1 MPRLAHGLIDY
12 AAPSSEPPD
21 GRRFP
26 LQLPLFDLL
35 VLCCA
40 CSRLKTDRGKWSKRV
55 VRASDY
61 PETDFSHGICP
72 SCLKKLYPTLGEQP
86 TPRHASS
93 N

>member
-1 MPRLAHGLIDY
+1 MPRVENALIEY
-12 AAPSSEPPD
+12 VAPPSEALD
-21 GRRFP
+21 ARRLP

-40 CSRLKTDRGKWSKRV
+40 CSRLKTDRGKWSKHV

-72 SCLKKLYPTLGEQP
+72 SCLKKLYPALAEQP
-86 TPRHASS
+86 SSHRTSS

>member
-1 MPRLAHGLIDY
+1 MPRFENGLIEY
-12 AAPSSEPPD
+12 AAPAFEPPD
-21 GRRFP
+21 ARRFP

-40 CSRLKTDRGKWSKRV
+40 CSRLKTDRGKWSRRV

>member
-1 MPRLAHGLIDY
+1 VLIDY
-12 AAPSSEPPD
+12 AEPSSQ
-21 GRRFP
+21 GLNTRRVP

-40 CSRLKTDRGKWSKRV
+40 CSRLKTDRGTWSKRV
-55 VRASDY
+55 VRASDF

-72 SCLKKLYPTLGEQP
+72 SCLKKLYPAPAEQP
-86 TPRHASS
+86 SSRRPSS